1 MSISFDDSTRV
12 FTLSTRSTTYQMQ
25 ADSYGF
31 LLHLYYGARTD
42 GYMAYLVTYA
52 DRSGMCGCPYDVHDR
67 TYSLDVLPQEFPFQ
81 GAGDMRSP
89 LLSVRDASGAFG
101 CDLRYVGY
109 EIRPGKYGL
118 SGLPAVYSDDEADG
132 AETLVVR
139 LRDAR
144 LGLVVELLYGVMPEL
159 DVITRAAVIKNEGE
173 GRITVD
179 RAQSACLDF
188 VHGEFDVISFYGRH
202 AMERMPDR
210 HPVGHGSFSVGSRRG
225 MSSNQYSPVL
235 VLCDHT
241 ATESTGRAWG
251 MNFVYSG
258 GFEAQVTGE
267 QFDQTRFQMGLSDDR
282 FSYPLEPGEELVAPE
297 VIMTYSD
304 AGIERVSQNFH
315 RCIRTRVCRGM
326 WRDAP
331 RPVLINSWE
340 AFYFDF
346 TGESLVKLA
355 EKASKLGIE
364 MLVMDDGWFST
375 RRDDLR
381 ALGDWTVNEG
391 KLGGT
396 LAELVERVNALGVK
410 FGLWV
415 EPEMVSEDSEL
426 YREHPDWVLAVPGK
440 GPVLGRDQLVLD
452 LSRHEVRENLFA
464 QLCAVFDQANIEY
477 VKWDYNRSIVDTYS
491 RASNDQGKVLY
502 DYMLGLYDLLD
513 RLVARYPKILF
524 EGCSAGGG
532 RFDAGMLYYMPQIW
546 TSDNTDAI
554 NRLTIQYGTSF
565 GFPASAMGA
574 HVSACPN
581 EINGRDVPISTR
593 GIVAMQGGAFGY
605 ELDLLELPERACEHI
620 REQVRR
626 YHEIESIVR
635 EGLFFRLSSPKQD
648 PVCAWEYVTED
659 GLRAVVSA
667 VRLEVEGYGVA
678 SYVVPRGLT
687 PGARYRELD
696 SGVVYPADAL
706 MDMGFPLP
714 VTLEANAA
722 VMYRFERMD
731 D

>member
-12 FTLSTRSTTYQMQ
+12 FTLSTRSATYQMQ

-118 SGLPAVYSDDEADG
+118 PGLPAVYSDDEADG

-452 LSRHEVRENLFA
+452 LSRPEVRENLFA

-574 HVSACPN
+574 HVSACPS

-678 SYVVPRGLT
+678 NYVVPRGLT

>member
-1 MSISFDDSTRV
+1 MSISFDASTRV

-101 CDLRYVGY
+101 CDLRYAGY

-118 SGLPAVYSDDEADG
+118 PGLPAVYSDDEADG

-144 LGLVVELLYGVMPEL
+144 LGLVVELFYGVMPEL
-159 DVITRAAVIKNEGE
+159 DVITRAAVIKNEGA

-326 WRDAP
+326 WRDTP

-452 LSRHEVRENLFA
+452 LSRPEVRENLFA
-464 QLCAVFDQANIEY
+464 QLCAVLDQANIEY

-502 DYMLGLYDLLD
+502 DYMLGLYDLLE

-593 GIVAMQGGAFGY
+593 GIAAMQGGAFGY

-678 SYVVPRGLT
+678 NYVVPRGLT

-722 VMYRFERMD
+722 VMYRFERVD
-731 D
+731 G

>member
-118 SGLPAVYSDDEADG
+118 PGLPAVYSDDEADG

-144 LGLVVELLYGVMPEL
+144 LGLMVELLYGVMPEL
-159 DVITRAAVIKNEGE
+159 DVITRAARIKNEGA
-173 GRITVD
+173 GRITID

-326 WRDAP
+326 WRDTP

-452 LSRHEVRENLFA
+452 LSRPEVRENLFA

-513 RLVARYPKILF
+513 RLVARYPKVLF

-678 SYVVPRGLT
+678 NYVVPRGLT

>member
-101 CDLRYVGY
+101 CDLRYAGY

-118 SGLPAVYSDDEADG
+118 PGLPAVYSDDEADG

-144 LGLVVELLYGVMPEL
+144 LGLVVELFYGVMPEL
-159 DVITRAAVIKNEGE
+159 DVITRAAVIKNEGA

-202 AMERMPDR
+202 AMERIPDR
-210 HPVGHGSFSVGSRRG
+210 HPVAHGSFSVGSRRG

-326 WRDAP
+326 WRDTP

-452 LSRHEVRENLFA
+452 LSRSEVRENLFA

-502 DYMLGLYDLLD
+502 DYMLGLYDLLN

-678 SYVVPRGLT
+678 NYVVPRGLT

>member
-101 CDLRYVGY
+101 CDLRYAGY

-118 SGLPAVYSDDEADG
+118 PGLPAVYSDDEADG

-144 LGLVVELLYGVMPEL
+144 LGLVVELFYGVMPEL
-159 DVITRAAVIKNEGE
+159 DVITRAAVIKNEGA

-202 AMERMPDR
+202 AMERIPDR
-210 HPVGHGSFSVGSRRG
+210 HPVAHGSFSVGSRRG

-326 WRDAP
+326 WRDTP

-426 YREHPDWVLAVPGK
+426 YREHPDWVLAVPGE
-440 GPVLGRDQLVLD
+440 GLCSAAISSCSTFRAPRCARTCSRSFVPC
-452 LSRHEVRENLFA
+452 LSRR
-464 QLCAVFDQANIEY
+464 I
-477 VKWDYNRSIVDTYS
+477 
-491 RASNDQGKVLY
+491 SN
-502 DYMLGLYDLLD
+502 M
-513 RLVARYPKILF
+513 
-524 EGCSAGGG
+524 
-532 RFDAGMLYYMPQIW
+532 
-546 TSDNTDAI
+546 
-554 NRLTIQYGTSF
+554 
-565 GFPASAMGA
+565 
-574 HVSACPN
+574 
-581 EINGRDVPISTR
+581 
-593 GIVAMQGGAFGY
+593 
-605 ELDLLELPERACEHI
+605 
-620 REQVRR
+620 
-626 YHEIESIVR
+626 
-635 EGLFFRLSSPKQD
+635 
-648 PVCAWEYVTED
+648 
-659 GLRAVVSA
+659 
-667 VRLEVEGYGVA
+667 
-678 SYVVPRGLT
+678 
-687 PGARYRELD
+687 
-696 SGVVYPADAL
+696 
-706 MDMGFPLP
+706 
-714 VTLEANAA
+714 
-722 VMYRFERMD
+722 
-731 D
+731 

>member
-118 SGLPAVYSDDEADG
+118 PGLPAVYSDDEADG

-144 LGLVVELLYGVMPEL
+144 LGLMVELLYGVMPEL
-159 DVITRAAVIKNEGE
+159 DVITRAARIKNEGA
-173 GRITVD
+173 GRITID

-326 WRDAP
+326 WRDTP

-452 LSRHEVRENLFA
+452 LSRPEVRENLFA
-464 QLCAVFDQANIEY
+464 QHCAVFDQANIEY

-593 GIVAMQGGAFGY
+593 GIAAMQGGAFGY

-678 SYVVPRGLT
+678 NYVVPRGLT

-696 SGVVYPADAL
+696 SGVVDPADAL

>member
-1 MSISFDDSTRV
+1 MPISFDESTRV
-12 FTLSTRSTTYQMQ
+12 FTLTTRSTTYQML

-31 LLHLYYGARTD
+31 LLHLYYGARSD
-42 GYMAYLVTYA
+42 GFMAYLVTYA
-52 DRSGMCGCPYDVHDR
+52 DRSGMCGCPYDVNDR
-67 TYSLDVLPQEFPFQ
+67 TYSLDVLPQEYPFQ

-89 LLSVRDASGAFG
+89 LLVVRDESGAFG
-101 CDLRYVGY
+101 CDLRYDGY
-109 EIRPGKYGL
+109 EIRPGKYAL
-118 SGLPAVYSDDEADG
+118 PGLPAVYSDDEADG
-132 AETLVVR
+132 AETLMVR

-159 DVITRAAVIKNEGE
+159 DVITRAAVIRNEGT

-179 RAQSACLDF
+179 RAQTACLDF
-188 VHGEFDVISFYGRH
+188 VHGDFDVISFHGRH
-202 AMERMPDR
+202 AMERIPDR
-210 HPVGHGSFSVGSRRG
+210 HRVGHGTFSVGSRRG
-225 MSSNQYSPVL
+225 MSSNQYSPVML
-235 VLCDHT
+235 LCDHD

-258 GFEAQVTGE
+258 GFEAEVTGE
-267 QFDQTRFQMGLSDDR
+267 QFDQTRMQMGLSDDR
-282 FSYPLEPGEELVAPE
+282 FSYPLEPGEQLVAPE
-297 VIMTYSD
+297 VIMTYSSE
-304 AGIERVSQNFH
+304 GIERVSQNFH
-315 RCIRTRVCRGM
+315 RCIRTRVCRGI
-326 WRDAP
+326 WRDAA

-346 TGESLVKLA
+346 TGECLVKLA
-355 EKASKLGIE
+355 ERAASLGIE

-396 LAELVERVNALGVK
+396 LAELVDRVNALGVK
-410 FGLWV
+410 FGIWV

-452 LSRHEVRENLFA
+452 LSREEVRDNLFE
-464 QLCAVFDQANIEY
+464 QLCRVLDQANIEY

-502 DYMLGLYDLLD
+502 DYMLGLYDLLE
-513 RLVARYPKILF
+513 RLVERYPKILF

-546 TSDNTDAI
+546 TSDNTDAV
-554 NRLTIQYGTSF
+554 NRLKIQYGTSF
-565 GFPASAMGA
+565 GFPSSAMGA

-581 EINGRDVPISTR
+581 EINGRSVPLTTR
-593 GIVAMQGGAFGY
+593 GITAMQGAAFGY
-605 ELDLLELPERACEHI
+605 ELDLMKLSERACEHI
-620 REQVRR
+620 RRQVKRF
-626 YHEIESIVR
+626 HEIEPIVR
-635 EGLFFRLSSPKQD
+635 EGLLYRLDSPQTD
-648 PVCAWEYVTED
+648 AICAWEYVTED
-659 GLRAVVSA
+659 GAQAVVSA

-678 SYVVPRGLT
+678 NYVVPRGLT
-687 PGARYRELD
+687 PGASYRDLD

-714 VTLEANAA
+714 VRLEANAA
-722 VMYRFERMD
+722 VMYRFERVD
-731 D
+731 

>member
-12 FTLSTRSTTYQMQ
+12 FTLSTRSATYQMQ

-118 SGLPAVYSDDEADG
+118 PGLPAVYSDDEADG

-452 LSRHEVRENLFA
+452 LSRPEVRENLFA

-678 SYVVPRGLT
+678 NYVVPRGLT